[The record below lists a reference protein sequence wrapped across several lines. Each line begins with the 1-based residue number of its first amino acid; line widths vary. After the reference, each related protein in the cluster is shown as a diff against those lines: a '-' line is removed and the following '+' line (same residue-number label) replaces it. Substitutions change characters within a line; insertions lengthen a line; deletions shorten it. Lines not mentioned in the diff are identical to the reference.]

1 MSDARQG
8 QADDGKESA
17 ASATNKIWTTALSE
31 SFYKN
36 IKRLPNN
43 NNKSVCPPKNYR
55 ISNRKRFDSGAY
67 ALHYEEE
74 LHLAN
79 HVAFLAHYEEGVEF
93 VSAVTIE
100 ESGESL
106 NPPSLTVRLAANETP
121 TTDVSK
127 DLKKI
132 LIIVADHANEGEQ
145 LIIVVGN
152 IAE

>member
-1 MSDARQG
+1 MSDAGQG
-8 QADDGKESA
+8 QAGDGKESA
-17 ASATNKIWTTALSE
+17 ASATTKIWTTALSE

-43 NNKSVCPPKNYR
+43 NNQSVCLPKNYR
-55 ISNRKRFDSGAY
+55 ISNRQRSDSGTY

-74 LHLAN
+74 LHLAD
-79 HVAFLAHYEEGVEF
+79 HVAFLAHYKEGVEF

-106 NPPSLTVRLAANETP
+106 NPPSLTVRLASNETP

-127 DLKKI
+127 GLKKI
-132 LIIVADHANEGEQ
+132 FAIVADHANEGEQ
-145 LIIVVGN
+145 LINVVDN